1 MKNIKETNLNIRKI
15 EGFAVYL
22 RKNFN
27 EHSKQF
33 KNSEN
38 LDDIENSVA
47 FLKDYAEVS
56 EKIVKIIKDYC
67 DKTGMEFV

>member
-15 EGFAVYL
+15 EGFVTYL
-22 RKNFN
+22 RRNFN
-27 EHSKQF
+27 EHSKTF

-38 LDDIENSVA
+38 LDDLENSLA

-56 EKIVKIIKDYC
+56 EKLIAVIKDYC
-67 DKTGMEFV
+67 DKTGMEV